1 MIDMHSHILPGL
13 DDGAQTFDEF
23 RESLLEA
30 KLQGFTEILCTPHFY
45 PPAAMDYVREEK
57 GQCLCATRQQAQAV
71 FQQAAPAAKA
81 LGVQLYLG
89 MECFYHTSLPALLE
103 RREAL
108 TLAGSRYVLVEF
120 GRDTSFYSLR
130 SGLCSLLDAG
140 FQPILAH
147 YERYR
152 CLMEPGRLREVK
164 GLGILLQMNFDTVQ
178 RYYGLLHRNEFH
190 QDLRAGLVDL
200 MGSDC
205 HGTHYRP
212 LRAGPSVDWMQRR
225 LDAPEEILEINP
237 RKIINNVL

>member
-13 DDGAQTFDEF
+13 DDGAQSFDEF
-23 RESLLEA
+23 REALLEA
-30 KLQGFTEILCTPHFY
+30 KHQGFTEILCTPHFY
-45 PPAAMDYVREEK
+45 PQAAMEYVRSEK
-57 GQCLCATRQQAQAV
+57 GQCLCATRQQARIV
-71 FQQAAPAAKA
+71 FQQAAPVARE

-89 MECFYHTSLPALLE
+89 MECFFHTSLPALLE
-103 RREAL
+103 RGEAL

-120 GRDTSFYSLR
+120 GRETSYYSIR
-130 SGLCSLLDAG
+130 TGLSALLDAG
-140 FQPILAH
+140 FLPVLAH

-152 CLMEPGRLREVK
+152 CLMEPGRLRDLRS
-164 GLGILLQMNFDTVQ
+164 LGIRLQMNFDTVQ

-212 LRAGPSVDWMQRR
+212 LRTGPSVDWMRR
-225 LDAPEEILEINP
+225 KLNAPEEILEINP
-237 RKIINNVL
+237 RKIIDNVL